1 MIEVFGLAIGAGA
14 TFGYYQYLERVYKKK
29 VRQVKQYSVKFKM
42 LQKVVSKYEN
52 LFRPVKDTIVI
63 VHECQSENEFL
74 SFHPNRFFR
83 GVLLDRKAEYLDY
96 IKSMEYNFSIY
107 RDYQDEVYR
116 IVYES
121 KPGITTKDYEGLT
134 HKEFCN
140 LECVLC
146 TKLQTS
152 LKVVRNIHWELRWYY
167 GKDFRFK
174 DYSSADV
181 RRFLEQEG

>member
-83 GVLLDRKAEYLDY
+83 RVLLDRKAEYLDY
-96 IKSMEYNFSIY
+96 IKSTEYNFSIY

-116 IVYES
+116 IV
-121 KPGITTKDYEGLT
+121 
-134 HKEFCN
+134 
-140 LECVLC
+140 
-146 TKLQTS
+146 
-152 LKVVRNIHWELRWYY
+152 
-167 GKDFRFK
+167 
-174 DYSSADV
+174 
-181 RRFLEQEG
+181 